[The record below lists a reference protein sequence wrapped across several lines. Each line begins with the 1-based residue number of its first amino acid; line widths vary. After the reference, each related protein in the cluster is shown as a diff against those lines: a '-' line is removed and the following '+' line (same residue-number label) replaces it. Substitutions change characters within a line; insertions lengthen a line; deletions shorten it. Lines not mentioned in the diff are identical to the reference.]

1 MSLIRTFLHIMVPV
15 GPVLRAEA
23 GDTLQV
29 MFMNKADR
37 SYSIQSHGFQYNKPF
52 EGVFYQD
59 GETFFTP
66 SGYFMSIK
74 RFVLSQRTK
83 HL

>member
-1 MSLIRTFLHIMVPV
+1 MSLIHAFQSHLFIMVPV
-15 GPVLRAEA
+15 GPVLRAEV

-37 SYSIQSHGFQYNKPF
+37 IYSIQTHGLHYDKPF

-59 GETFFTP
+59 GETCFTP
-66 SGYFMSIK
+66 SG
-74 RFVLSQRTK
+74 
-83 HL
+83 

>member
-1 MSLIRTFLHIMVPV
+1 MSLIQTFQSHLFIMVPV
-15 GPVLRAEA
+15 GPVLRAEV

-37 SYSIQSHGFQYNKPF
+37 IYSIQPHGLHYDKPF

-59 GETFFTP
+59 GETCFTS
-66 SGYFMSIK
+66 SG
-74 RFVLSQRTK
+74 
-83 HL
+83 

>member
-1 MSLIRTFLHIMVPV
+1 MSLIQTFKSHLVIMVLV
-15 GPVLRAEA
+15 GPILRAEI

-37 SYSIQSHGFQYNKPF
+37 IYSIQPHGLHYDKPF

-59 GETFFTP
+59 GETLFST
-66 SGYFMSIK
+66 I
-74 RFVLSQRTK
+74 
-83 HL
+83 